1 MRRENA
7 ENLEKYQIV
16 EKSDETASALQ
27 VALQGR
33 FKGRFKGQKRP
44 LATASQGACKA
55 VEISIHFDRQ
65 STTNGMPA

>member
-16 EKSDETASALQ
+16 EKSDETASTLQ
-27 VALQGR
+27 GALQGR
-33 FKGRFKGQKRP
+33 FKGQKKP

-55 VEISIHFDRQ
+55 VEISIHLERQ